1 MLKERFA
8 AGVLNFGE
16 TLEAADSMPSIPD
29 TRASLILRLP
39 DAGDV
44 EAWDEFVEIYQPLIY
59 RLARKQGFQD
69 ADAQDLAQEVLVA
82 VARAVDRWESDRKR
96 GRFRDWLFRIAR
108 NWMINFLSRP
118 KHRVWGSGDSD
129 VARLLEQQ
137 CDPASESSEW
147 VDLEYRREVFRRA
160 AERIRMTVTENTWT
174 AFWQTSVLDRPIHE
188 VAVELGMTCGSIY
201 IARSRVMARLRDEV
215 RRFEL

>member
-1 MLKERFA
+1 
-8 AGVLNFGE
+8 
-16 TLEAADSMPSIPD
+16 MPTIPE

-44 EAWDEFVEIYQPLIY
+44 EAWDEFVELYQPLIY
-59 RLARKQGFQD
+59 RLARKRGFQD

-82 VARAVDRWESDRKR
+82 VARAVDRWVPDRTR

-108 NWMINFLSRP
+108 NLMINFLSRP
-118 KHRVWGSGDSD
+118 KHRVWGSGDTD

-137 CDPASESSEW
+137 CDPASESSDW
-147 VDLEYRREVFRRA
+147 FDLEYRREVFRRA
-160 AERIRMTVTENTWT
+160 AARVQPTVTENTWV
-174 AFWQTSVLDRPIHE
+174 AFWQTSVLDRPIRE
-188 VAVELGMTCGSIY
+188 VAAELGMTCGSVY

-215 RRFEL
+215 RRFELEGVNEQRR